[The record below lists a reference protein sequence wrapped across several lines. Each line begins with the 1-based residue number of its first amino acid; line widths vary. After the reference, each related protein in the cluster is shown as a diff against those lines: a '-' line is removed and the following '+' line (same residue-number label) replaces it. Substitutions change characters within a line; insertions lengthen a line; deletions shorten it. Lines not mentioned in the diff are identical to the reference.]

1 MRTCASLAEAMADLR
16 NRGYEEDF
24 DIEGFALYSGDDQDM
39 EEDPQD
45 FRVDEVILVEECS
58 QPDNN
63 TVVYAVT
70 YITGIKG
77 IAIGKHEAYSSL
89 PH

>member
-16 NRGYEEDF
+16 DKGYEEDF
-24 DIEGFALYSGDDQDM
+24 DVEAFGLYSGDDQDM

-45 FRVDEVILVEECS
+45 FRIDEVILIGECS
-58 QPDNN
+58 GPDDN

-70 YITGIKG
+70 YCTGVKG
-77 IAIGKHEAYSSL
+77 IAIGKHEADSSL
-89 PH
+89 PR

>member
-1 MRTCASLAEAMADLR
+1 MRTCTSLAEAMTELR

-24 DIEGFALYSGDDQDM
+24 DIELFGLYSGDDQDM
-39 EEDPQD
+39 QEDPQD
-45 FRVDEVILVEECS
+45 FRIDEVILVEECS
-58 QPDNN
+58 RPDNN

-77 IAIGKHEAYSSL
+77 IVIGEHEANSSL